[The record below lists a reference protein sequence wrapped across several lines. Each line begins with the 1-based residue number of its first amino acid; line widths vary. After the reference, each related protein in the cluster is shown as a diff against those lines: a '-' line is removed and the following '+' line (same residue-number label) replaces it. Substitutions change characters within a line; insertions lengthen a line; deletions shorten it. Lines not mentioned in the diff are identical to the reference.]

1 MCIFPS
7 DGTSR
12 IRFTGLGYGSHSQ
25 PDASG
30 SPKTYLRAI
39 YDHYNGYAENV
50 KKKQEGRCPPVMELC
65 HFQS

>member
-1 MCIFPS
+1 MRYKKASHICIFPS
-7 DGTSR
+7 DGISR

-39 YDHYNGYAENV
+39 YGYYI
-50 KKKQEGRCPPVMELC
+50 PY
-65 HFQS
+65 F